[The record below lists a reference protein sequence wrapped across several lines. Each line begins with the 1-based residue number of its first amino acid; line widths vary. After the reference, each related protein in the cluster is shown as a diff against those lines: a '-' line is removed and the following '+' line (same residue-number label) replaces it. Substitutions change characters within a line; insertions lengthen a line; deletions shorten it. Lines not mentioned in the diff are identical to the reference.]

1 MLRQFIHKFF
11 LKRHFWRHATFSE
24 VAEIYASRT
33 LRMIAVGMSTVFMS
47 VFLYQLGYGVQFIA
61 AYWLVYLLFKAI
73 VALPAAKYAALFG
86 PKHGILLS
94 NLLYIPSMILF
105 AFVPDLGVSAIVATG
120 VLQGISMTLYDV
132 CYLTDFSKVK
142 NAEHAGKEIAYM
154 NILDKIATGLSP
166 LIGGLIALV
175 AGPQVTMCAAA
186 LLFLFASLPLF
197 KTGEPTMTH
206 QKLVFRGF
214 PWRVVWRSF
223 IAEAAVGFDSISSS
237 IVWLLLVAITVLGVA
252 GNIIYAEL
260 GVLLSIV
267 LLAALASSYVYGV
280 LIDRRRGGELLK
292 TMVVVNSFLHIA
304 RPFAQTPVTVVLINA
319 TNEVATTGYAMA
331 FIRGIFDTADLSGHR
346 ITYLGCIAVA
356 LNLGMAFA
364 ALLLLVCVTIW
375 PPELGMRFFFFFAA
389 PVTLLIAIAK
399 FRLYQR

>member
-1 MLRQFIHKFF
+1 MLRRFIYKFF
-11 LKRHFWRHATFSE
+11 LRRHFWRYASFSE
-24 VAEIYASRT
+24 VAEIYTSRT

-47 VFLYQLGYGVQFIA
+47 VFLYQLGYGMQFIA
-61 AYWLVYLLFKAI
+61 TYWLIYLLFKAI
-73 VALPAAKYAALFG
+73 AALPAAKYAALIG

-105 AFVPDLGVSAIVATG
+105 AFVPDLGVPAIVATG
-120 VLQGISMTLYDV
+120 VLQGVSMTLYDV

-142 NAEHAGKEIAYM
+142 SADHAGKEIAYI
-154 NILDKIATGLSP
+154 NILDKIATSLSP
-166 LIGGLIALV
+166 LIGGLIALA
-175 AGPQVTMCAAA
+175 AGPQVTMCAAS
-186 LLFLFASLPLF
+186 LLFMLASLPLF
-197 KTGEPTMTH
+197 KTSEPTITH

-214 PWRVVWRSF
+214 PWRVAWRSF

-237 IVWLLLVAITVLGVA
+237 MAWLLLVAITVLGVV
-252 GNIIYAEL
+252 GNVVYAEL
-260 GVLLSIV
+260 GALLSVV

-304 RPFAQTPVTVVLINA
+304 RPFAQTPLTVVFINA

-331 FIRGIFDTADLSGHR
+331 FIRGIFDTADLTGHR
-346 ITYLGCIAVA
+346 ITYLGCITAA
-356 LNLGMAFA
+356 LNLGMALA

-399 FRLYQR
+399 FRLYQK

>member
-304 RPFAQTPVTVVLINA
+304 RPFAQTPMTVVLINA

>member
-252 GNIIYAEL
+252 GNIVYAEL

>member
-252 GNIIYAEL
+252 GNIVYAEL

-304 RPFAQTPVTVVLINA
+304 RPFAQTPMTVVLINA